1 MGQKAARTA
10 WRYRDMI
17 GKIFLLGLSSFALA
31 GEPGVFDAYFDDG
44 IKEVDISIDSA
55 IKGCLTNGE
64 TFAEKVKKA
73 YNKAFGNDYDF
84 DDLADAGGADDDDDG
99 LPDSFEENEAEF
111 YKEMGWV
118 DGSAVKADVIKADLT
133 GLDSDLKTGFDNNID
148 ACAAWNGNFGGS
160 RRKREAG
167 DDETDEEIAAV
178 PAVMENGSAALS
190 WLRSAVRKTRSAD
203 PGNENGKGK
212 GRGKG
217 KGGKGRNAKGKGK
230 GKGGNGRGKGGK
242 GRNAKGKGKGNGK
255 GRGKGKGEG
264 RNAKGKVKGKG
275 KGKGKGKET
284 NGNSGGSGRKSS
296 DLEESTY
303 NQLWCFDLSLEQ
315 VLEKCVEAKIKA

>member
-1 MGQKAARTA
+1 MGAEGSQDCLEIQ
-10 WRYRDMI
+10 DMI

-31 GEPGVFDAYFDDG
+31 GEPGVFDTYFDDG

-64 TFAEKVKKA
+64 TFADKVKAA

-84 DDLADAGGADDDDDG
+84 DDLADAGGADSDSDG

-111 YKEMGWV
+111 YTKMGWV

-133 GLDSDLKTGFDNNID
+133 GLDSDLKTEFDNNID

-212 GRGKG
+212 GKAEAQKEREKEKERKG
-217 KGGKGRNAKGKGK
+217 KA
-230 GKGGNGRGKGGK
+230 
-242 GRNAKGKGKGNGK
+242 
-255 GRGKGKGEG
+255 ETQ
-264 RNAKGKVKGKG
+264 
-275 KGKGKGKET
+275 KE
-284 NGNSGGSGRKSS
+284 R
-296 DLEESTY
+296 
-303 NQLWCFDLSLEQ
+303 
-315 VLEKCVEAKIKA
+315 EKEKE

>member
-1 MGQKAARTA
+1 MGQKAVRTA
-10 WRYRDMI
+10 WRYKDMI

-44 IKEVDISIDSA
+44 IKEVGISIDSA

-64 TFAEKVKKA
+64 TFADKVKAA

-84 DDLADAGGADDDDDG
+84 DDLADAGGADSDSDG

-111 YKEMGWV
+111 YTKMGWV

-133 GLDSDLKTGFDNNID
+133 GLDSDLKTEFDNNID

-190 WLRSAVRKTRSAD
+190 WLRSAVRKTRSAA

-212 GRGKG
+212 GKGKG

-230 GKGGNGRGKGGK
+230 GKGGNGRGRNAKGKGKGGK

-255 GRGKGKGEG
+255 GKGKGKGKGEG
-264 RNAKGKVKGKG
+264 RNAKGKG
-275 KGKGKGKET
+275 
-284 NGNSGGSGRKSS
+284 
-296 DLEESTY
+296 
-303 NQLWCFDLSLEQ
+303 
-315 VLEKCVEAKIKA
+315 

>member
-10 WRYRDMI
+10 WIYKDMI
-17 GKIFLLGLSSFALA
+17 GKIFLLGLISFALA
-31 GEPGVFDAYFDDG
+31 GEPGVFDTYFDDG

-64 TFAEKVKKA
+64 TFAEKVKAA
-73 YNKAFGNDYDF
+73 YNKAFGDDYDF
-84 DDLADAGGADDDDDG
+84 DDLADAGGADDDSDG
-99 LPDSFEENEAEF
+99 LPDSFEENEAKF
-111 YKEMGWV
+111 YKKMGWV

-133 GLDSDLKTGFDNNID
+133 GLDSDLKTEFDNNID

-203 PGNENGKGK
+203 PGNGNGKGK
-212 GRGKG
+212 GKGKGKGRNAKGKGKGKG

-230 GKGGNGRGKGGK
+230 GKGKGGK
-242 GRNAKGKGKGNGK
+242 SRNA
-255 GRGKGKGEG
+255 
-264 RNAKGKVKGKG
+264 KGKG
-275 KGKGKGKET
+275 KGKGKGGK
-284 NGNSGGSGRKSS
+284 GR
-296 DLEESTY
+296 
-303 NQLWCFDLSLEQ
+303 N
-315 VLEKCVEAKIKA
+315 A